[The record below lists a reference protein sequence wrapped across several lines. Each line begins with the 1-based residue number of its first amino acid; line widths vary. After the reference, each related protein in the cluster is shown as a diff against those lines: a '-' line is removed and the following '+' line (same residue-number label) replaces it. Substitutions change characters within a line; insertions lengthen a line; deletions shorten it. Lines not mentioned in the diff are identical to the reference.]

1 MTNKMAARV
10 LFYAQGLPS
19 YGDSKGAKLKIMAKK
34 IVLPSLRL
42 VYGYWVFSDTAKNGT
57 IFSRN

>member
-1 MTNKMAARV
+1 MMNKNTARV

-19 YGDSKGAKLKIMAKK
+19 YSDSKGAKLKTMAKK

-42 VYGYWVFSDTAKNGT
+42 IYGNWVFSDIAKNGT